1 MRLLWDWGGCGSQVG
16 TRLGMGL
23 GELGV
28 AWELVMGWV
37 GLRRGEGTVMAQV
50 GGWRWDGILF
60 ADGVG
65 VGAVV
70 GLGLRLGVRSGL
82 G

>member
-1 MRLLWDWGGCGSQVG
+1 MV
-16 TRLGMGL
+16 
-23 GELGV
+23 
-28 AWELVMGWV
+28 WELVTGWV
-37 GLRRGEGTVMAQV
+37 GLRRGEGMVMVQV

-70 GLGLRLGVRSGL
+70 GLGLRSG
-82 G
+82 

>member
-16 TRLGMGL
+16 IRLGTGL

-28 AWELVMGWV
+28 GWELVMGWV
-37 GLRRGEGTVMAQV
+37 GLRRREGTVMAQV
-50 GGWRWDGILF
+50 GGWRWDGICHWSW
-60 ADGVG
+60 GW
-65 VGAVV
+65 AVV
-70 GLGLRLGVRSGL
+70 GLGLRLGMRSGL